1 MRTTMLGVALLGA
14 AASAPAL
21 AQTSP
26 ATPDRNPPAAA
37 MQNSTTP
44 ARPAPAPNDRG
55 GATAVPAPTPN
66 DRGGTT
72 AVGPS
77 TESGQSAVRIDDG
90 TRTAATP
97 QPGANSFT
105 EGQARSRI
113 EAAGFSNVTELQKDD
128 QGIWRGRGTREG
140 RQVGVALDFTG
151 AVTSR

>member
-1 MRTTMLGVALLGA
+1 MRTTMFGLALLGA
-14 AASAPAL
+14 AVSAPVL

-37 MQNSTTP
+37 AQDSTRAATP
-44 ARPAPAPNDRG
+44 APMGTPSPTATPAPAATDRG
-55 GATAVPAPTPN
+55 GATT
-66 DRGGTT
+66 
-72 AVGPS
+72 VGPS
-77 TESGQSAVRIDDG
+77 TEGGQSAVRVDDG

-97 QPGANSFT
+97 QAGANSFT

-140 RQVGVALDFTG
+140 RQTGVALDFTG
-151 AVTSR
+151 AVTTR